1 MVRIGLVLSIA
12 EIWTDWVGKENIQQ
26 SSVEREHLEG
36 DESANGQ
43 GCQKRNSGAMVLP
56 DL

>member
-1 MVRIGLVLSIA
+1 MRIGLVLSIA

-26 SSVEREHLEG
+26 SSVDREHLEG